1 MITIILVTVYVLLT
15 MPVMIYIIVDN
26 KKRQQVVNNEIKE
39 IKSKIGSLVRE
50 INTFNYK
57 NHINK

>member
-39 IKSKIGSLVRE
+39 IKSKIGSLVIE